1 MAGNVE
7 FDDDDIEHGHN
18 TNQIQT
24 LATPKSEQ
32 VSIVEDK
39 EEKQYPSTWNRL
51 LGLEEVVLLT
61 YVWRASLAELIGT
74 EVLVFSLDGIVISS
88 IQTKT
93 NTPNLIIALMAAIIV
108 SILLIATFPIS
119 GGHINPIISFSPR
132 SPASVP
138 SRTRRIHFHV
148 MHWRHSGAL
157 AQKPL

>member
-24 LATPKSEQ
+24 FATPKSEQ

-39 EEKQYPSTWNRL
+39 EKKQYPSTWNKL
-51 LGLEEVVLLT
+51 LGLEEAVSVN
-61 YVWRASLAELIGT
+61 VWRASLAELIGT
-74 EVLVFSLDGIVISS
+74 AVLVFSLDGIVISS
-88 IQTKT
+88 IQSKT

-119 GGHINPIISFSPR
+119 GGHINPIISFSAALTGVC
-132 SPASVP
+132 SI
-138 SRTRRIHFHV
+138 TRAAVYTF
-148 MHWRHSGAL
+148 M
-157 AQKPL
+157 